1 MRPVRT
7 TIAVMFAA
15 AIAVTGCT
23 ARPVA
28 VADHP
33 SSAPPATHPTHPT
46 HPTDP
51 TDRSQ
56 PRAGGTDPARVDQQT
71 QIYAA
76 VLRQYLTS
84 GDAGFGVDYRFPWIF
99 VLDHAVAGAGAPGH
113 GAPGGGP
120 IPPTARRAITRALT
134 DVGPLTFV
142 ASGEAVIVD
151 RDRCA
156 SVRDHGI
163 LVTLGPVDRTGDSVQ
178 VGLNGFVACL
188 GANSLTYLVRQ
199 SSGGWVVSGITAL
212 GPVA

>member
-1 MRPVRT
+1 MRPGRT
-7 TIAVMFAA
+7 TTAVMFAA

-23 ARPVA
+23 AHSTA
-28 VADHP
+28 IADRRSP
-33 SSAPPATHPTHPT
+33 ASPATHSTG
-46 HPTDP
+46 
-51 TDRSQ
+51 RSQ
-56 PRAGGTDPARVDQQT
+56 PRAGWTDPTRVDQQT

-84 GDAGFGVDYRFPWIF
+84 GDAGVDYRFPQIF

-120 IPPTARRAITRALT
+120 IPPAARRAITHALT

-142 ASGEAVIVD
+142 ASGEAVIV
-151 RDRCA
+151 RRNGCA
-156 SVRDHGI
+156 GVRDNGI
-163 LVTLGPVDRTGDSVQ
+163 LVTLGPVDGTGDRVQ

-188 GANSLTYLVRQ
+188 GANSLTYMVRQ
-199 SSGGWVVSGITAL
+199 TSSDWTVAGITAL